1 MRFQQTIGSPVS
13 CSGVGLHSGQPVT
26 LTLRP
31 APPNTGIVFVYRNGS
46 GETLLPAAVS
56 NRVPTELCTAIS
68 VNGHQVKTIEHL
80 LAALVGMEIDN
91 VYAEVDAGEIPVLD
105 GSASPFVRLIRAAGV
120 ISQTRRQSY
129 VKIMQPIE
137 IVDGARRVRIEP
149 SSTPRITYSI
159 HYDHPLIQTQSYSYT
174 CSASTFEQEIAT
186 ARTFGFLHEV
196 QALWSRGLGK
206 GGTLDNTVVLS
217 EEGVVNQSGLRF
229 PNEFVRHKVLDL
241 IGDIA
246 LLGFP
251 FIGHIVAERSG
262 HAMHT
267 RLVEQILTQR
277 DKWALITSDS
287 PTAAAESR
295 PSIGL
300 LRPAPSLAV

>member
-1 MRFQQTIGSPVS
+1 MRFQQTIGSVVS

-31 APPNTGIVFVYRNGS
+31 APPNTGIVFVYRQGAE
-46 GETLLPAAVS
+46 ETLLPAAVS
-56 NRVPTELCTAIS
+56 NRVPTELCTAVS

-80 LAALVGMEIDN
+80 MAALVGMEVDN

-105 GSASPFVRLIRAAGV
+105 GSASPFVRLIRTAGV
-120 ISQTRRQSY
+120 IPQTRRQSY
-129 VKIMQPIE
+129 VKITQPIE
-137 IVDGARRVRIEP
+137 VIDGARRVRIEP

-159 HYDHPLIQTQSYSYT
+159 HYDHPLIQTQSYTHT
-174 CSASTFEQEIAT
+174 CSVLAFEQEIAN

-196 QALWSRGLGK
+196 EALWARGLGK

-217 EEGVVNQSGLRF
+217 EEGVVNRSGLRF

-241 IGDIA
+241 MGDIA

-267 RLVEQILTQR
+267 RLVEQILSQR
-277 DKWALITSDS
+277 DKWVLITSEH
-287 PTAAAESR
+287 AAPAQESR
-295 PSIGL
+295 PSLGL

>member
-1 MRFQQTIGSPVS
+1 
-13 CSGVGLHSGQPVT
+13 VT

-46 GETLLPAAVS
+46 GQTLLPAAVS
-56 NRVPTELCTAIS
+56 NKVPTELCTAIS
-68 VNGHQVKTIEHL
+68 VNGHQIKTIEHL
-80 LAALVGMEIDN
+80 LAALAGMEVDN
-91 VYAEVDAGEIPVLD
+91 VYVEVDAGEVPVLD
-105 GSASPFVRLIRAAGV
+105 GSAGPFVRLIRSAGV
-120 ISQTRRQSY
+120 IPQARRQAY

-137 IVDGARRVRIEP
+137 VIDGPRRVRIEP

-159 HYDHPLIQTQSYSYT
+159 HYNHPLIQTQSYT
-174 CSASTFEQEIAT
+174 FCCSASAFEQEIAD

-196 QALWSRGLGK
+196 QALWARGLGK

-217 EEGVVNQSGLRF
+217 EQGVVNQTGLRF

-251 FIGHIVAERSG
+251 FIGHIIAERSG

-267 RLVEQILTQR
+267 KLVEQILAHR
-277 DKWALITSDS
+277 DKWVLLTTDS
-287 PTAAAESR
+287 AAPASESR
-295 PSIGL
+295 SALGL
-300 LRPAPSLAV
+300 LRPVPSLAV

>member
-1 MRFQQTIGSPVS
+1 M
-13 CSGVGLHSGQPVT
+13 
-26 LTLRP
+26 
-31 APPNTGIVFVYRNGS
+31 YRNGS
-46 GETLLPAAVS
+46 EETLLPAAVS
-56 NRVPTELCTAIS
+56 NKVPTELCTAIS

-80 LAALVGMEIDN
+80 LSALVGMEIDN
-91 VYAEVDAGEIPVLD
+91 VYAEVDAGEVPVLD

-129 VKIMQPIE
+129 VKITQPIE
-137 IVDGARRVRIEP
+137 VVDGSKRVRIEP
-149 SSTPRITYSI
+149 SSTPKISYSI
-159 HYDHPLIQTQSYSYT
+159 HYDHPLIQTQAYTYT
-174 CSASTFEQEIAT
+174 CSAPAFEQEIAT

-196 QALWSRGLGK
+196 EALWSRGLGK

-217 EEGVVNQSGLRF
+217 KEGVVNESGLRF

-267 RLVEQILTQR
+267 RLVEQILLQR
-277 DKWALITSDS
+277 DKWALITGETFSS
-287 PTAAAESR
+287 CIRIPLSL
-295 PSIGL
+295 GL